1 MEGNGAPP
9 RSRRRVTPRELGF
22 ACAALV
28 LGGVLAIVV
37 DRALEDQGPMRAQE
51 TVVEAPVQTLEETP
65 TAPVQVLADR
75 VRLPE
80 GFESRRFHGGPTFT
94 FVDAGRVEVEI
105 DGNATTY
112 GPGAFYS
119 VPAGQV
125 YTLRVLDTAV
135 LATVRLLEPG
145 AEATTEVR

>member
-1 MEGNGAPP
+1 
-9 RSRRRVTPRELGF
+9 VTPRELAF
-22 ACAALV
+22 ACGALV

-37 DRALEDQGPMRAQE
+37 DRALEDEGPMRAQE
-51 TVVEAPVQTLEETP
+51 TVVEAPVRTLEEIP
-65 TAPVQVLADR
+65 AAPVRVLADR

-105 DGNATTY
+105 DGNRTTY

-119 VPAGQV
+119 IPAGQV
-125 YTLRVLDTAV
+125 YTLRVLDTAG
-135 LATVRLLEPG
+135 LSTVRLLEPG